1 MRDNRYTITSNRESG
16 EGRYDIAL
24 CPKNTAMPGILIEL
38 KAEKNCAD
46 EKLEKL
52 AATALQQIVDK
63 KYDIDMTAKGINAVI
78 KYGVAFSGK
87 NVKIVM
93 EAIK

>member
-1 MRDNRYTITSNRESG
+1 MERKISCR
-16 EGRYDIAL
+16 
-24 CPKNTAMPGILIEL
+24 
-38 KAEKNCAD
+38 NCACG
-46 EKLEKL
+46 
-52 AATALQQIVDK
+52 IVDK